1 MRAEAADAFDAEV
14 RHALEDLTAE
24 GAIATR
30 DSRSLSLQALWIGVT
45 PAAENHDAVLDR
57 STNSVGLDAG
67 VPLQLGLNVVPN
79 LFVSARCFGC
89 DHLSTMRQGL

>member
-30 DSRSLSLQALWIGVT
+30 DSRSLSLPAL
-45 PAAENHDAVLDR
+45 
-57 STNSVGLDAG
+57 
-67 VPLQLGLNVVPN
+67 
-79 LFVSARCFGC
+79 
-89 DHLSTMRQGL
+89 